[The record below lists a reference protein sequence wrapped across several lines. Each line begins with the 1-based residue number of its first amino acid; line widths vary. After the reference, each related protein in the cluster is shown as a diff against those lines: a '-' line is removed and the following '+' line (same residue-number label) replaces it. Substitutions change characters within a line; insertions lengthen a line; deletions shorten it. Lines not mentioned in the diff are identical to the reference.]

1 MVADMDSSAY
11 EELLPR
17 SANDKGHGCSGT
29 DLPCTTVVSA
39 GDYKY

>member
-11 EELLPR
+11 EELLSR

-29 DLPCTTVVSA
+29 GLSCTTVVSA